1 MIRGYFLSLLVGLVA
16 SSPLT
21 QTTLAAGEVRGEL
34 PRRAHVGIGL
44 APVPNGES
52 GAVISF
58 LSPNGP
64 GAESG
69 LLPGDRVIRAGENEI
84 KSNEEFIGLIKGASE
99 GGDMPL
105 KLVRDGAE
113 MDLVLHARALPLED
127 HPNVEVIYDSVD
139 LGDARLRSIVL
150 KPEGDG
156 PFPAIFMIQGLNC
169 VSIEALGSK
178 ESFLWQVPDRLA
190 QKGFVVFR
198 VEKSGMG
205 DSTGAP
211 CPMIDF
217 EEEMDGYREGLRA
230 VKAYPF
236 VDAENVF
243 MFGHSMGGVFAP
255 LLARESAVRG
265 IAVYGT
271 GVRPWVEYMIE
282 NARRQAVLAGGNQ
295 LEVDEAVR
303 NEIAFQ
309 TRLCVMK
316 MDGREIYKQN
326 PELKDPNNPNDTGE
340 FFQTRRFNFF
350 HQLADQNMV
359 EAWSDL
365 DTNVLSGWGQAD
377 FVSAEE
383 DHRLLA
389 EVVNAAAPGKGRF
402 EIVPNSDHGFFTHGT
417 FKESMEA
424 RFTGDFNPTFTD
436 MMADWAHGL
445 VSKE

>member
-113 MDLVLHARALPLED
+113 MELVLHARALPLED

-169 VSIEALGSK
+169 MSIEALGSK

-198 VEKSGMG
+198 VEKVWHGRQHRHALPNDRFRRGNGRLSRGLESG
-205 DSTGAP
+205 
-211 CPMIDF
+211 
-217 EEEMDGYREGLRA
+217 EGL
-230 VKAYPF
+230 PIC
-236 VDAENVF
+236 
-243 MFGHSMGGVFAP
+243 G
-255 LLARESAVRG
+255 
-265 IAVYGT
+265 
-271 GVRPWVEYMIE
+271 
-282 NARRQAVLAGGNQ
+282 
-295 LEVDEAVR
+295 
-303 NEIAFQ
+303 
-309 TRLCVMK
+309 C
-316 MDGREIYKQN
+316 
-326 PELKDPNNPNDTGE
+326 
-340 FFQTRRFNFF
+340 
-350 HQLADQNMV
+350 
-359 EAWSDL
+359 
-365 DTNVLSGWGQAD
+365 
-377 FVSAEE
+377 
-383 DHRLLA
+383 
-389 EVVNAAAPGKGRF
+389 
-402 EIVPNSDHGFFTHGT
+402 
-417 FKESMEA
+417 
-424 RFTGDFNPTFTD
+424 
-436 MMADWAHGL
+436 
-445 VSKE
+445 